1 MACAQKEGVGK
12 WAVRVGIILSGL
24 MFASTVFAGVTRNAD
39 HLVPTGKGWGEANA
53 NPHRNPPATSP
64 SGISYHGGPIMP
76 GSVNAYFIWYGN
88 WSSGPK
94 PSDSGST
101 VSLLSNLFGP
111 GGIGGSGYELINTT
125 YGAAGG
131 SISGAIGLGG
141 DTTDN
146 YSQGTKL
153 SDSRVAAVVSTALR
167 GAKIPIDPNGVY
179 FVLTS
184 SDVSESSGFCTSYCG
199 WHSHAALNGA
209 DIKYAFVG
217 NPDRCPMA
225 CEAQAIGPNNDTGGD
240 AMASVVAHEAEE
252 MTTDPD
258 LNAWYD
264 STGQENADKC
274 AWKFGPVANTSNGA
288 IFNQTFNGL
297 HWLIQMNWENSGGGG
312 CAQTLGGPFY
322 TY

>member
-1 MACAQKEGVGK
+1 MAFTQRAGVGK
-12 WAVRVGIILSGL
+12 RAVQVGTVLSAFI
-24 MFASTVFAGVTRNAD
+24 FATVVNAGVTRNSD
-39 HLVPTGKGWGEANA
+39 ELVPSGKGRGVANA
-53 NPHRNPPATSP
+53 NPHKNPPPAGV
-64 SGISYHGGPIMP
+64 SGITYHGGPIMP
-76 GSVNAYFIWYGN
+76 GSVNVYFIWYGN

-94 PSDSGST
+94 PSDTGTT

-125 YGAAGG
+125 YGDASANV
-131 SISGAIGLGG
+131 SGAIGLAGA
-141 DTTDN
+141 TTDN
-146 YSQGTKL
+146 YSQGKKL
-153 SDSRVAAVVSTALR
+153 SDSRVLGVVSTALN
-167 GAKIPIDPNGVY
+167 GSKLPVDPNGVY

-199 WHSHAALNGA
+199 WHSHATLKSA

-225 CEAQAIGPNNDTGGD
+225 CEAQAIGPNNDAGGD

-252 MTTDPD
+252 ATTDPD

-264 STGQENADKC
+264 SNGQENADKC

-297 HWLIQMNWENSGGGG
+297 RWLIQMNWENANGGG

-322 TY
+322 TN